1 MLVVKKNRLCK
12 EANEEHDGRPGE
24 GLSLPPKGAAPE
36 GRVPLAAESWHG
48 LKRQIEDSHCDR
60 RELRL
65 CFTGTESP
73 V

>member
-24 GLSLPPKGAAPE
+24 GLSLHPKGAAALLHRK
-36 GRVPLAAESWHG
+36 GES
-48 LKRQIEDSHCDR
+48 L
-60 RELRL
+60 LRL
-65 CFTGTESP
+65 KAGM